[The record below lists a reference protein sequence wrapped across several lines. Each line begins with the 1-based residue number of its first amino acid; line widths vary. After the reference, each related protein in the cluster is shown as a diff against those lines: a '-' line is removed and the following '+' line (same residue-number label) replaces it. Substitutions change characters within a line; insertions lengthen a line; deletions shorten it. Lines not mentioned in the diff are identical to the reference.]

1 MVVLD
6 AIRRVDVADSGL
18 SGGVVK
24 KIAGFLDNLEGFEK
38 DLNNIMKDVAKG
50 NLDRLPDA
58 LVMATQFDLAINFVV
73 QIRNRLMEGF
83 QEFMRITM

>member
-1 MVVLD
+1 
-6 AIRRVDVADSGL
+6 
-18 SGGVVK
+18 
-24 KIAGFLDNLEGFEK
+24 
-38 DLNNIMKDVAKG
+38 MKDVAKG

-58 LVMATQFDLAINFVV
+58 LVMATQFDLAINLVV

>member
-1 MVVLD
+1 M
-6 AIRRVDVADSGL
+6 IEPT
-18 SGGVVK
+18 GGVNPTSSAVPDGVVDK
-24 KIAGFLDNLEGFEK
+24 VAGFLDNLEGFEK
-38 DLNNIMKDVAKG
+38 ALNGVMKEVASG